1 MAGRKDFSKYV
12 GLASGQADQQQ
23 VYEDLYRRGK
33 DSNNRLYPKA
43 PPVKQINPGKMK
55 QLKLLNLGGG
65 VKDPTKDPLTGI
77 AKMITNIEAGK
88 TGIKTIDKQKKKD
101 AILTKNLKKMAK
113 STKVKT
119 KPQKLDITPK
129 AGGAFSIQKQSIM
142 MAKDGGLISGVVNMT
157 KSRMINPKTGE

>member
-1 MAGRKDFSKYV
+1 MSRRRDFSKYV
-12 GLASGQADQQQ
+12 GLASGQKDQQD

-33 DSNNRLYPKA
+33 DSNNRLYPKP
-43 PPVKQINPGKMK
+43 PPVKQINIGKIK
-55 QLKLLNLGGG
+55 QLKLPGFKAGGP
-65 VKDPTKDPLTGI
+65 VDDPLKGI
-77 AKMITNIEAGK
+77 AKMIGNIQAGK

-113 STKVKT
+113 RTKVKT